1 MSIFI
6 APSILAADFSR
17 MGEEVRHLTEAGADL
32 IHVDVMDGHFVPNL
46 TMGPDMVKAIRPH
59 TKLPLDCHLMVE
71 FPQSF
76 LKSFREAGA
85 DWISVHVEACELE
98 KVLPEIKALG
108 CKAGAVLNPGTH
120 VHRLLPFAHLAD
132 YILVMSVNP
141 GFTGQSLLPKC
152 LEKVQQLAEY
162 RQQHKLTFQIQIDG
176 CVNLKNIAEVKKA
189 GADIAVVGSGLLS
202 SKDYAKTM
210 LLLRGA

>member
-1 MSIFI
+1 MSILI
-6 APSILAADFSR
+6 TPSILAADFSR
-17 MGEEVRHLTEAGADL
+17 MGDEVRNLTAAGADL

-46 TMGPDMVKAIRPH
+46 TMGPDMVRGIRPH

-76 LKSFREAGA
+76 LKNFREAGA
-85 DWISVHVEACELE
+85 DWISVHVEACELD

-120 VHRLLPFAHLAD
+120 VHRILPFVHLAD

-141 GFTGQSLLPKC
+141 GFAGQSFLPKS

-162 RQQHKLTFQIQIDG
+162 RELHGLSFQIQIDG
-176 CVNLKNIAEVKKA
+176 GVNLKNIAEVKAA

-202 SKDYAKTM
+202 SKDYAKTIQQLKM
-210 LLLRGA
+210 